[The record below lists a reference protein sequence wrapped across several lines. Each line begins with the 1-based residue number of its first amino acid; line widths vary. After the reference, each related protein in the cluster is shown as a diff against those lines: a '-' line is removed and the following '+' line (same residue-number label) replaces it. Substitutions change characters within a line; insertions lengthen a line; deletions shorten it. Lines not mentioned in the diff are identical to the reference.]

1 MSMDP
6 GMMQQMLAMGLQG
19 NGQGASVGG
28 QQPQTGAL
36 GAGAQLVQKIM
47 LMKALQAQQP
57 PRPALPGQ
65 PPQPIAQANPA
76 LQQMQPM
83 APPQPIPG
91 AQNV

>member
-19 NGQGASVGG
+19 QGQAQGGAQQVPVSPLGAS
-28 QQPQTGAL
+28 
-36 GAGAQLVQKIM
+36 AQLVQKIM
-47 LMKALQAQQP
+47 LMKALQGQQP
-57 PRPALPGQ
+57 QRPPA
-65 PPQPIAQANPA
+65 PQPIAQANPA

-83 APPQPIPG
+83 APPTPIPG